1 MVFKFLFNLF
11 ILIIISVSS
20 LYAYDYTPILE
31 FEVNL
36 SENGNLINGYRDV
49 TLTIYKDSTLTDI
62 QSQDSSSLEDDP
74 SVVYTQTF
82 EQTIF
87 TDGNTRLFIGYDQ
100 DQPIN
105 PSWFNGSI
113 NIIVPVSPTITAFST
128 KYFCCNFMYR
138 TFSGAMFDAT
148 ISHYFSINFFLLIK
162 NVSTWLNYP

>member
-82 EQTIF
+82 
-87 TDGNTRLFIGYDQ
+87 
-100 DQPIN
+100 
-105 PSWFNGSI
+105 
-113 NIIVPVSPTITAFST
+113 
-128 KYFCCNFMYR
+128 
-138 TFSGAMFDAT
+138 
-148 ISHYFSINFFLLIK
+148 
-162 NVSTWLNYP
+162 